1 MTEFNDKDIDFVARR
16 YDKRHYDT
24 RKAMARFH
32 ETNTGATRRR
42 WWMTAAAAAAS
53 IALVFAAGYGI
64 RTWIRAAQEPA
75 PAELPAVLNPNV
87 ATTHVFVYNDAPLD
101 QVLKELSAYYHC
113 TLKAPATDKHLTGTF
128 PDDDVAFIV
137 SLIEEALDIKISIE

>member
-1 MTEFNDKDIDFVARR
+1 MTKFNDKDLDFVARR

-32 ETNTGATRRR
+32 ETNTGTTRRR

-75 PAELPAVLNPNV
+75 PAGQTVVLNPDV

-101 QVLKELSAYYHC
+101 LVLKELSAYYHC

-137 SLIEEALDIKISIE
+137 SLIEKALDIKITIE

>member
-1 MTEFNDKDIDFVARR
+1 MTEFNDKDLDFVARR

-24 RKAMARFH
+24 KKAIARFQK
-32 ETNTGATRRR
+32 TNIGTTRHR

-64 RTWIRAAQEPA
+64 RTWIRTAQEPA
-75 PAELPAVLNPNV
+75 PAEQPAVLNPDV

-101 QVLKELSAYYHC
+101 LVLAELSDYYHC
-113 TLKAPATDKHLTGTF
+113 TIKAPTTDKRLTGTF

-137 SLIEEALDIKISIE
+137 SLIEEALDIKITVE

>member
-1 MTEFNDKDIDFVARR
+1 MTEFNEKDLEYVTRR
-16 YDKRHYDT
+16 YRSGKYDT
-24 RKAMARFH
+24 RAAIRRFH
-32 ETNTGATRRR
+32 AQAGSTTHRR

-53 IALVFAAGYGI
+53 IVLAFAAGYGI
-64 RTWIRAAQEPA
+64 HTWIRAAEEPA
-75 PAELPAVLNPNV
+75 PAGQPVVLNPDV

-137 SLIEEALDIKISIE
+137 SLIEQALDIEIEME

>member
-1 MTEFNDKDIDFVARR
+1 MTKFNDKDLAYVARR
-16 YDKRHYDT
+16 YRSGKYDT
-24 RKAMARFH
+24 QRAIRRFH
-32 ETNTGATRRR
+32 AQAGTAGRRR

-53 IALVFAAGYGI
+53 VALVFAAGYGI

-75 PAELPAVLNPNV
+75 PAGQTVVLNPDV

-137 SLIEEALDIKISIE
+137 SLIEKALDIKITIE